1 MFVYLCLFIDGC
13 SLNPLLGYSFIKQP
27 TSNICGDWNKS
38 TYGGTPPPIQ
48 LPSLPAFIVNSQT
61 PWVCVCG
68 YSSYMTKFCPHH
80 SFTDPHRPET
90 MILWPPLHLGVN
102 TPVCCGQHTNLSQYY
117 SLCSPSPLPR
127 IPLPL
132 SPLSAIPLVTV
143 SMSLLLFYLILLF
156 VLF

>member
-13 SLNPLLGYSFIKQP
+13 SLNPLLGYSFIKRP

-80 SFTDPHRPET
+80 SFTDPHRPQT

-102 TPVCCGQHTNLSQYY
+102 TPVCCGQHSGGQTLGLGHIGTGNRLWTI
-117 SLCSPSPLPR
+117 R
-127 IPLPL
+127 
-132 SPLSAIPLVTV
+132 AGV
-143 SMSLLLFYLILLF
+143 SR
-156 VLF
+156 VLGTQNMV